1 MRLSTS
7 KKTGSRTTATT
18 FTSLPAGDT
27 YGVTEGSQC
36 GGRGCQQLACWQ
48 PQFTLQPRPGSADRY
63 TILMTMDLRL
73 CEDCCGSAQSLKVL
87 SKTGFDEIA
96 SSLQRSG
103 RPAPCRSRASMGFV
117 PLFDH

>member
-1 MRLSTS
+1 
-7 KKTGSRTTATT
+7 
-18 FTSLPAGDT
+18 
-27 YGVTEGSQC
+27 
-36 GGRGCQQLACWQ
+36 
-48 PQFTLQPRPGSADRY
+48 
-63 TILMTMDLRL
+63 MTMDLRL